1 MRINKTVIPKKNPRN
16 LKSLLSS
23 TMEKKSEV
31 FRFPADLVTFTKEI
45 LNPLSAK
52 PHKMVKHTQIIRR
65 QVADE
70 LFKCV

>member
-1 MRINKTVIPKKNPRN
+1 MRINKTVIPKKNPT
-16 LKSLLSS
+16 KSEI
-23 TMEKKSEV
+23 TAFFNDGKKSEA
-31 FRFPADLVTFTKEI
+31 FQFPADLVTFTKEI

-70 LFKCV
+70 LFECV